1 VSLLDDYQLEDRYR
15 ADHGRTFLTGIQAL
29 ARIPIQQ
36 LRVDRA
42 NGLHTAAFVSG
53 YQGSPLGGFDVEV
66 ARAAALVPDLAIV
79 NQPAVNEEL
88 AATAVMGSQLVAE
101 QPDCRYDGVLGIWYG
116 KAPGL
121 DRAGDALRHAV
132 FAGTSRHGGAIAIV
146 GDDPAAKSSTLPS
159 SSDAALVDLHM
170 PILYP
175 GDVQEVLDLG
185 MHAVALSRITGL
197 WTALKIVAAVADGNG
212 TVDLDPEHVV
222 PVVPDLTI
230 DGRPYEH
237 HPDGQLLTPHT
248 LELERDFREAR
259 SELVRRYTIANHLN
273 HTTIDPPD
281 AWIGLVASGF
291 TYHELLHALGRLG
304 LTTHAEIA
312 AVGIRLLHMRVP
324 VPFAPSIIRTF
335 ARGLDEILI
344 VEEKNPTL
352 EWLVKDAL
360 YGGPDQPRVV
370 GKTHPDGR
378 TLMPNHGILDADTIL
393 VGLRERLSARLADRL
408 TPEPTVREHAL
419 LPLSIERTPYFCS
432 GCPHNWGTKV
442 PEDALVGAGIGCHG
456 MVLLMDEDKVGKSAG
471 ITAMGSEGTQWI
483 GMSPFV
489 EREHFTQNIGD
500 GTFFHSGQLAI
511 QAAVAADVR
520 MTYKLLYNGTV
531 AMTGGQDAT
540 GGVGVPQIA
549 SILLAHGVARI
560 LITTEDTAR
569 YKGVRLPADIQVWDR
584 TRIIE
589 AQEVLAAVDGV
600 TVLIHDQACA
610 AQTRRLRKRGKAET
624 PGFRVVI
631 NHRLCEACGDC
642 GEVSNCLSVQP
653 VETDLGVKTTID
665 QSSCNLDAS
674 CLEGDCPSFMTVAVD
689 PDDPATAEV
698 PGSYRSGGL
707 VAPVAIGD
715 TGQVD
720 IRLAGIGGT
729 GVVTVAQILATAAM
743 IDGFDVRGLDQTGLS
758 QKAGPVISDLRLSR
772 NGPRASNLVGEA
784 GADVIL
790 AFDLLVGASAK
801 TMHAAGVEQ
810 TVMVA
815 STSETPTGSMV
826 GHPEKDLPTVEELV
840 GRADSRTRSGL
851 NRFVDASAISRS
863 LFGDAA
869 PANVLLLGVAVQAG
883 AIPVDPASVERAIGL
898 NGVAVDRNRA
908 AFRAG
913 RRWAMDP
920 SAFDSADDPDGRTS
934 STTMDVPE
942 LPADLR
948 TRVEVLDGRTGLGP
962 LIGLLAADLVGYQDA
977 RCASGY
983 LDLVEAASTAE
994 QGASAGS
1001 VRLTEA
1007 VARGLHKLT
1016 AYKDEYEVARLLIGP
1031 EGRSAAASI
1040 GGPGAAV
1047 TWRLHPPFLRTLGM
1061 TKKLAIPA
1069 TIGRP
1074 AMWLLSK
1081 GRRLRGTALDPF
1093 GRAEVRRLERTL
1105 VTEYRSAIGR
1115 VLDGLTVDGLEDA
1128 VATAALAMDVRG
1140 YEEIKMARGR
1150 TVLDQ
1155 LRDRATDDR

>member
-1 VSLLDDYQLEDRYR
+1 
-15 ADHGRTFLTGIQAL
+15 
-29 ARIPIQQ
+29 
-36 LRVDRA
+36 
-42 NGLHTAAFVSG
+42 
-53 YQGSPLGGFDVEV
+53 
-66 ARAAALVPDLAIV
+66 
-79 NQPAVNEEL
+79 
-88 AATAVMGSQLVAE
+88 M
-101 QPDCRYDGVLGIWYG
+101 
-116 KAPGL
+116 
-121 DRAGDALRHAV
+121 
-132 FAGTSRHGGAIAIV
+132 
-146 GDDPAAKSSTLPS
+146 
-159 SSDAALVDLHM
+159 
-170 PILYP
+170 
-175 GDVQEVLDLG
+175 
-185 MHAVALSRITGL
+185 
-197 WTALKIVAAVADGNG
+197 
-212 TVDLDPEHVV
+212 
-222 PVVPDLTI
+222 
-230 DGRPYEH
+230 
-237 HPDGQLLTPHT
+237 
-248 LELERDFREAR
+248 
-259 SELVRRYTIANHLN
+259 
-273 HTTIDPPD
+273 
-281 AWIGLVASGF
+281 
-291 TYHELLHALGRLG
+291 
-304 LTTHAEIA
+304 
-312 AVGIRLLHMRVP
+312 
-324 VPFAPSIIRTF
+324 
-335 ARGLDEILI
+335 
-344 VEEKNPTL
+344 
-352 EWLVKDAL
+352 
-360 YGGPDQPRVV
+360 
-370 GKTHPDGR
+370 
-378 TLMPNHGILDADTIL
+378 
-393 VGLRERLSARLADRL
+393 
-408 TPEPTVREHAL
+408 
-419 LPLSIERTPYFCS
+419 
-432 GCPHNWGTKV
+432 
-442 PEDALVGAGIGCHG
+442 
-456 MVLLMDEDKVGKSAG
+456 
-471 ITAMGSEGTQWI
+471 
-483 GMSPFV
+483 
-489 EREHFTQNIGD
+489 
-500 GTFFHSGQLAI
+500 
-511 QAAVAADVR
+511 
-520 MTYKLLYNGTV
+520 
-531 AMTGGQDAT
+531 
-540 GGVGVPQIA
+540 
-549 SILLAHGVARI
+549 
-560 LITTEDTAR
+560 
-569 YKGVRLPADIQVWDR
+569 
-584 TRIIE
+584 
-589 AQEVLAAVDGV
+589 
-600 TVLIHDQACA
+600 LIHARACA

-689 PDDPATAEV
+689 PDDPATTEV
-698 PGSYRSGGL
+698 PGSYRSGDL

-851 NRFVDASAISRS
+851 NRFVDASAISRA

-920 SAFDSADDPDGRTS
+920 SAFDSADDPADATS
-934 STTMDVPE
+934 FTSMEVPE

-948 TRVEVLDGRTGLGP
+948 ARVEVLDGRTGLGP
-962 LIGLLAADLVGYQDA
+962 LVGLLAADLVGYQDA
-977 RCASGY
+977 NCASGY

-994 QGASAGS
+994 LTVSDTSAE
-1001 VRLTEA
+1001 LTKA

-1016 AYKDEYEVARLLIGP
+1016 AYKDEYEVARLLIAT
-1031 EGRSAAASI
+1031 EGRTATDSV

-1061 TKKLAIPA
+1061 TKKLSIPA

-1081 GRRLRGTALDPF
+1081 GRLLRGTALDPF
-1093 GRAEVRRLERTL
+1093 GRADVRRLERQIL
-1105 VTEYRSAIGR
+1105 AEYRKALHRILTDLTAEG
-1115 VLDGLTVDGLEDA
+1115 LDDA
-1128 VATAALAMDVRG
+1128 VAIAGLAMDVRG
-1140 YEEIKMARGR
+1140 YEDLKVRRGNEFLAEIRAR
-1150 TVLDQ
+1150 DPEQ
-1155 LRDRATDDR
+1155 Q

>member
-1 VSLLDDYQLEDRYR
+1 
-15 ADHGRTFLTGIQAL
+15 
-29 ARIPIQQ
+29 
-36 LRVDRA
+36 
-42 NGLHTAAFVSG
+42 
-53 YQGSPLGGFDVEV
+53 
-66 ARAAALVPDLAIV
+66 
-79 NQPAVNEEL
+79 
-88 AATAVMGSQLVAE
+88 
-101 QPDCRYDGVLGIWYG
+101 
-116 KAPGL
+116 
-121 DRAGDALRHAV
+121 
-132 FAGTSRHGGAIAIV
+132 
-146 GDDPAAKSSTLPS
+146 
-159 SSDAALVDLHM
+159 
-170 PILYP
+170 
-175 GDVQEVLDLG
+175 
-185 MHAVALSRITGL
+185 
-197 WTALKIVAAVADGNG
+197 
-212 TVDLDPEHVV
+212 
-222 PVVPDLTI
+222 
-230 DGRPYEH
+230 
-237 HPDGQLLTPHT
+237 
-248 LELERDFREAR
+248 
-259 SELVRRYTIANHLN
+259 
-273 HTTIDPPD
+273 
-281 AWIGLVASGF
+281 
-291 TYHELLHALGRLG
+291 
-304 LTTHAEIA
+304 
-312 AVGIRLLHMRVP
+312 
-324 VPFAPSIIRTF
+324 
-335 ARGLDEILI
+335 
-344 VEEKNPTL
+344 
-352 EWLVKDAL
+352 
-360 YGGPDQPRVV
+360 
-370 GKTHPDGR
+370 
-378 TLMPNHGILDADTIL
+378 
-393 VGLRERLSARLADRL
+393 
-408 TPEPTVREHAL
+408 
-419 LPLSIERTPYFCS
+419 
-432 GCPHNWGTKV
+432 
-442 PEDALVGAGIGCHG
+442 
-456 MVLLMDEDKVGKSAG
+456 
-471 ITAMGSEGTQWI
+471 
-483 GMSPFV
+483 
-489 EREHFTQNIGD
+489 
-500 GTFFHSGQLAI
+500 
-511 QAAVAADVR
+511 
-520 MTYKLLYNGTV
+520 
-531 AMTGGQDAT
+531 
-540 GGVGVPQIA
+540 
-549 SILLAHGVARI
+549 
-560 LITTEDTAR
+560 
-569 YKGVRLPADIQVWDR
+569 
-584 TRIIE
+584 
-589 AQEVLAAVDGV
+589 
-600 TVLIHDQACA
+600 
-610 AQTRRLRKRGKAET
+610 
-624 PGFRVVI
+624 
-631 NHRLCEACGDC
+631 
-642 GEVSNCLSVQP
+642 
-653 VETDLGVKTTID
+653 
-665 QSSCNLDAS
+665 
-674 CLEGDCPSFMTVAVD
+674 
-689 PDDPATAEV
+689 
-698 PGSYRSGGL
+698 
-707 VAPVAIGD
+707 
-715 TGQVD
+715 
-720 IRLAGIGGT
+720 
-729 GVVTVAQILATAAM
+729 AAM
-743 IDGFDVRGLDQTGLS
+743 IDGYDVRGLDQTGLS

-840 GRADSRTRSGL
+840 GRADSRTHSGL
-851 NRFVDASAISRS
+851 NRFVDASAISHS

-920 SAFDSADDPDGRTS
+920 SAFDSADDPDGRMS

-1047 TWRLHPPFLRTLGM
+1047 TWRLHPPFLRALGM

-1105 VTEYRSAIGR
+1105 VAEYRSAISQ
-1115 VLDGLTVDGLEDA
+1115 VLDGLTASGLDDA

>member
-1 VSLLDDYQLEDRYR
+1 VS
-15 ADHGRTFLTGIQAL
+15 
-29 ARIPIQQ
+29 
-36 LRVDRA
+36 RV
-42 NGLHTAAFVSG
+42 
-53 YQGSPLGGFDVEV
+53 
-66 ARAAALVPDLAIV
+66 
-79 NQPAVNEEL
+79 
-88 AATAVMGSQLVAE
+88 
-101 QPDCRYDGVLGIWYG
+101 
-116 KAPGL
+116 
-121 DRAGDALRHAV
+121 
-132 FAGTSRHGGAIAIV
+132 
-146 GDDPAAKSSTLPS
+146 
-159 SSDAALVDLHM
+159 
-170 PILYP
+170 
-175 GDVQEVLDLG
+175 
-185 MHAVALSRITGL
+185 
-197 WTALKIVAAVADGNG
+197 
-212 TVDLDPEHVV
+212 
-222 PVVPDLTI
+222 
-230 DGRPYEH
+230 
-237 HPDGQLLTPHT
+237 
-248 LELERDFREAR
+248 
-259 SELVRRYTIANHLN
+259 
-273 HTTIDPPD
+273 
-281 AWIGLVASGF
+281 
-291 TYHELLHALGRLG
+291 
-304 LTTHAEIA
+304 
-312 AVGIRLLHMRVP
+312 
-324 VPFAPSIIRTF
+324 
-335 ARGLDEILI
+335 
-344 VEEKNPTL
+344 
-352 EWLVKDAL
+352 
-360 YGGPDQPRVV
+360 
-370 GKTHPDGR
+370 
-378 TLMPNHGILDADTIL
+378 
-393 VGLRERLSARLADRL
+393 
-408 TPEPTVREHAL
+408 
-419 LPLSIERTPYFCS
+419 
-432 GCPHNWGTKV
+432 
-442 PEDALVGAGIGCHG
+442 
-456 MVLLMDEDKVGKSAG
+456 
-471 ITAMGSEGTQWI
+471 
-483 GMSPFV
+483 
-489 EREHFTQNIGD
+489 
-500 GTFFHSGQLAI
+500 
-511 QAAVAADVR
+511 
-520 MTYKLLYNGTV
+520 
-531 AMTGGQDAT
+531 
-540 GGVGVPQIA
+540 
-549 SILLAHGVARI
+549 

-569 YKGVRLPADIQVWDR
+569 YKGVRLPGDIQVWDR

-589 AQEVLAAVDGV
+589 AQEILAAVDGV

-642 GEVSNCLSVQP
+642 GDVSNCLSVQP

-674 CLEGDCPSFMTVAVD
+674 CMEGDCPSFMTVAVD
-689 PDDPATAEV
+689 PDDPATAKA
-698 PGSYRSGGL
+698 PGSYGSGDL
-707 VAPVAIGD
+707 VAPVAIVD

-743 IDGFDVRGLDQTGLS
+743 IDGYDVRGLDQTGLS

-840 GRADSRTRSGL
+840 GRADSRTHSGL
-851 NRFVDASAISRS
+851 NRFVDASAISHS

-920 SAFDSADDPDGRTS
+920 SAFDSADDPDGRMS

-1047 TWRLHPPFLRTLGM
+1047 TWRLHPPFLRALGM

-1105 VTEYRSAIGR
+1105 VAEYRSAISQ
-1115 VLDGLTVDGLEDA
+1115 VLDGLTASGLDDA